1 MKRSMQRLA
10 VASGMAVLAAA
21 GPVGAKVTAI
31 RVTVVQSPT
40 FVGRSFGA
48 RVEECRL
55 CRLAPDVHG
64 LRPFAQPKPTK
75 PGEIRETRGR

>member
-21 GPVGAKVTAI
+21 GPVGAI